1 MENEIKINDR
11 VRSFDFPS
19 FPGGMDVEG
28 PDACFL
34 EGVMVGFTKPHDC
47 MLYDIRVTRKVFNG
61 EDKEFPEGYGVLV
74 TVNGTPVFGSRNRV
88 TNGVV
93 KIEAA

>member
-1 MENEIKINDR
+1 MRLIPTNETRTMQNEIKINDR

-47 MLYDIRVTRKVFNG
+47 MYDIRVTRKVFNG
-61 EDKEFPEGYGVLV
+61 EDKEFPEGCRVLV
-74 TVNGTPVFGSRNRV
+74 TVNGT
-88 TNGVV
+88 GVV